1 MLLTMAVS
9 LYTSRVILQ
18 NLGVEDYG
26 IYNVVGGVV
35 TMFVFINSSMVS
47 STQRYITYSLGK
59 NDFDLLKRTFSTS
72 LQIHAII
79 SLIIIILSET
89 IGLWFLHEK
98 MVIPESRMPA
108 ALVVY
113 QCSIITCVV
122 SVMSAPYNADI
133 IAHEKMSVFAYISI
147 LEVVLKLVIVF
158 LLVLFPYD
166 RLIIYA
172 ILVLCIQILIRFV
185 YAHYCYKHFEESKYF
200 HIIDKS
206 LLKEMSSFAGW
217 SLLGSFSVV
226 CCNQGVNLLLNTFFG
241 PVVNAARG
249 IAVSVQSAV
258 NGFSGNFQTALKPQ
272 IIKTYAVGHLEEHRQ
287 LIFMACKFSACL
299 LMIISLPILLETEL
313 ILKLWLGNV
322 PEYTVNFIRIILL
335 LSIWDSTAYPLA
347 TSVQAVGKI
356 RTYQLV
362 VSAVIMLVLPL
373 SYVVLK
379 YIPNPNLPLLIHFL
393 VAVLAQIVRL
403 CFLKNYIKLNII
415 EFIKRVYIPVIF
427 SIIVSLL
434 VIYTLFNNFD
444 SSNLKLILTILGSVI
459 IGLMTSYLI
468 VLNSKER
475 LFINNAICNL
485 LLKIRKK

>member
-1 MLLTMAVS
+1 MAVS

-18 NLGVEDYG
+18 TLGVEDYG

-47 STQRYITYSLGK
+47 STQRYITYALGK

-98 MVIPESRMPA
+98 MIIPESRMSA

-113 QCSIITCVV
+113 QCSVITCVV

-133 IAHEKMSVFAYISI
+133 IAHEKMSAFAYISI
-147 LEVVLKLVIVF
+147 LEVVLKLVIVY
-158 LLVLFPYD
+158 LLTLFPYD
-166 RLIIYA
+166 RLVTYA
-172 ILVLCIQILIRFV
+172 ILVLCTQIFIRFI
-185 YAHYCYKHFEESKYF
+185 YAHYCHKHFGEARYYRVT
-200 HIIDKS
+200 DKS

-217 SLLGSFSVV
+217 SLFGSFSVV
-226 CCNQGVNLLLNTFFG
+226 CCNQGVNILLNTFFG
-241 PVVNAARG
+241 PIVNAARG

-299 LMIISLPILLETEL
+299 LMIISLPILLETEA

-362 VSAVIMLVLPL
+362 VSAVILLVLPL

-379 YIPNPNLPLLIHFL
+379 YIPNPDLALLIHFL

-403 CFLKNYIKLNII
+403 CFLKNYIKLNIV
-415 EFIKRVYIPVIF
+415 EFIKRVYIPIIV
-427 SIIVSLL
+427 SITVSLL
-434 VIYTLFNNFD
+434 VTYILFNNFD
-444 SSNLKLILTILGSVI
+444 FGNLKFILTTFFSVI
-459 IGLMTSYLI
+459 IGIMTSYLI

-475 LFINNAICNL
+475 LFINNAIYNL
-485 LLKIRKK
+485 LLKFINK

>member
-1 MLLTMAVS
+1 M
-9 LYTSRVILQ
+9 I
-18 NLGVEDYG
+18 
-26 IYNVVGGVV
+26 
-35 TMFVFINSSMVS
+35 
-47 STQRYITYSLGK
+47 
-59 NDFDLLKRTFSTS
+59 
-72 LQIHAII
+72 
-79 SLIIIILSET
+79 
-89 IGLWFLHEK
+89 
-98 MVIPESRMPA
+98 IPESRMLP

-133 IAHEKMSVFAYISI
+133 IAHEKMSAFAYISI

-217 SLLGSFSVV
+217 SLFGSFSVV

-249 IAVSVQSAV
+249 IAVSVQTAV
-258 NGFSGNFQTALKPQ
+258 NGFSGNFQTALIPQ
-272 IIKTYAVGHLEEHRQ
+272 IIKTYAVGHLEEHHQ

-299 LMIISLPILLETEL
+299 LMIISLPILLETET

-322 PEYTVNFIRIILL
+322 PEYTINFIRIILL

-347 TSVQAVGKI
+347 TSIQAVGKI

-362 VSAVIMLVLPL
+362 ISSVILLVLPI
-373 SYVVLK
+373 SYFVLK
-379 YIPNPNLPLLIHFL
+379 HTPIPELALVIHFII
-393 VAVLAQIVRL
+393 AVLAQIVRL
-403 CFLKNYIKLNII
+403 CFLRNYIKLSVPR
-415 EFIKRVYIPVIF
+415 FLKKVYVPVIF
-427 SIIVSLL
+427 SLVLSLL
-434 VIYTLFNNFD
+434 ISSMLFNSTDLGNSKFILNTLF
-444 SSNLKLILTILGSVI
+444 SVSM
-459 IGLMTSYLI
+459 GMLTSYLF
-468 VLNSKER
+468 VLDVKER
-475 LFINNAICNL
+475 SFVNNIIYNLF
-485 LLKIRKK
+485 LKVIKK